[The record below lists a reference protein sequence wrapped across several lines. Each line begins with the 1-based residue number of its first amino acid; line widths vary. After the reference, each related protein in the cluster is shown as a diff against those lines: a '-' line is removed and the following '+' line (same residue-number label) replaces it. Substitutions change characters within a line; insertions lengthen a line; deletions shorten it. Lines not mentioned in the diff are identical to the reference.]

1 MQSHLHLKLFPS
13 VSSGGECAYV
23 LQPRGGGKLSVGVAG
38 WPIEHAW
45 SADSL
50 PDTLQMPMQLL
61 NMQAT
66 QATIRRFLL
75 QLQML
80 MLNLLLN

>member
-1 MQSHLHLKLFPS
+1 MCICTSAS
-13 VSSGGECAYV
+13 
-23 LQPRGGGKLSVGVAG
+23 GGGKLSVGVAG

-66 QATIRRFLL
+66 IRRLPL
-75 QLQML
+75 QLQIL
-80 MLNLLLN
+80 MLNLLVN